1 MTIYYQDIVMQIK
14 KTFFVNF
21 KNVIARFG
29 VKNHP
34 MAEFRHIKKLQYL
47 SQIISYLN
55 IQKKMTP
62 DEEHA
67 LCALYD
73 LETHVLPHFN
83 YMASTDSAVHY
94 CIEQAKHHL
103 SQAREF
109 LEAIAIDP
117 QKHFDDG
124 REFYRILAQ
133 VLPLMVLAQS
143 FSPPPPDQDE
153 EENSQDTPDSI
164 LSDVDTYEPVTPPP
178 HPESESF

>member
-1 MTIYYQDIVMQIK
+1 M
-14 KTFFVNF
+14 
-21 KNVIARFG
+21 R
-29 VKNHP
+29 
-34 MAEFRHIKKLQYL
+34 
-47 SQIISYLN
+47 
-55 IQKKMTP
+55 P

-83 YMASTDSAVHY
+83 HMVSTEPAVHY

-103 SQAREF
+103 SQAREL
-109 LEAIAIDP
+109 LEAIVIDP
-117 QKHFDDG
+117 QKQFDDG
-124 REFYRILAQ
+124 REFYRILSQ

-153 EENSQDTPDSI
+153 EENLQDTQDSDQ
-164 LSDVDTYEPVTPPP
+164 SDEDNFEPATPPR